1 MEAKNLAKEIAGRAI
16 DSEKPFMFVGEHDG
30 KNAIMIT
37 GDIEAL
43 KLKLVIAMNN
53 TPQLAEIFTDAV
65 MVHKLRELLDDFEPD
80 CDSCPKK
87 DDCPIKGGI
96 ETMAQHSGSC
106 DAIKDLINEHKKKGK
121 N

>member
-1 MEAKNLAKEIAGRAI
+1 MDSKKLAKEIAGRAI

-30 KNAIMIT
+30 QIAIMIT

-43 KLKLVIAMNN
+43 VHKLVIAMNR
-53 TPQLAEIFTDAV
+53 TEQLAEIFTDAV
-65 MVHKLRELLDDFEPD
+65 MIHKLKKLLDDFEPD

-96 ETMAQHSGSC
+96 ETMEQHSGTC
-106 DAIKDLINEHKKKGK
+106 DAARDLINKHKKQGK